1 MPTIYEYKGVSYEL
15 PDGLSEDAALAR
27 IKSSL
32 QPQPAQPPVAPPSSG
47 FLMGLKDPIT
57 GAAQLLPRALAGIT
71 SLGGTTPNPVS
82 QYFSEEAKRLDE
94 MAKAEE
100 QAYQAQREA
109 QGSSGFDVARLG
121 GNILNP
127 ASLLPAAR
135 VAQLARARGLST
147 VGQAAA
153 GGAVS
158 GAMQP
163 AVGEGTFGEQKTE
176 QVALGAV
183 TGPIGEKVVAG
194 AGRVLN
200 PLVSKAE
207 QTMRD
212 LGITPTT
219 GQTLGG
225 QFKTIEEFAQNLP
238 LIGSSIE
245 NARQR
250 VLFDFNKGVIN
261 KALQKV
267 NDKLPADV
275 VGRDAIAYA
284 SDEVSKKYDDVLSK
298 MSFDLNFATT
308 SNVLGSLSKAKSLDS
323 NQRTQITEALNDIVF
338 GKFAGQK
345 IDGQTYKGIESDL
358 RKKASNY
365 ANSSTASEREVGEA
379 LTDVL
384 GVIKKELYFQNP
396 KQTSQLRRI
405 DGAYSDL
412 SVINVAAANSGAD
425 NGVFTPKQFNTAVR
439 QQDQTRRKTSFAKGR
454 AKGQEIS
461 DAAVQVLG
469 DTARSTLEG
478 RIAASTLGGFGLLSQ
493 PQVAIPAV
501 SLIPPAYSPAGQAAI
516 DMLLRQRPE
525 LLQRVGGMFS
535 QQSAPLGSVVAP
547 SAVGQYNL
555 SERGQSPYIELRG
568 MAER

>member
-1 MPTIYEYKGVSYEL
+1 MAIYVQVGNDVIEF
-15 PDGLSEDAALAR
+15 PDGMSDAQIEQAIAGNA
-27 IKSSL
+27 
-32 QPQPAQPPVAPPSSG
+32 PQAKAPSSG

-57 GAAQLLPRALAGIT
+57 AGAQMIPRALGAVA
-71 SLGGTTPNPVS
+71 SLGGTKPNALS
-82 QYFSEEAKRLDE
+82 DMLYREAKRIDE
-94 MAKAEE
+94 MAKGEE
-100 QAYQAQREA
+100 QSYQAQREKA
-109 QGSSGFDVARLG
+109 GEPGFDVARLG

-127 ASLLPAAR
+127 ASLVPAAR
-135 VAQLARARGLST
+135 VAQLARAKGLSA

-153 GGAVS
+153 GGAVG

-163 AVGEGTFGEQKTE
+163 VVGEGTFGEQKTE
-176 QVALGAV
+176 QVVLGGV

-207 QTMRD
+207 QTMRS
-212 LGITPTT
+212 LGVTPTT

-267 NDKLPADV
+267 DDKLPAEV

-298 MSFDLNFATT
+298 MSFDLDFATT
-308 SNVLGSLSKAKSLDS
+308 SNILGSLSKAKSLDA
-323 NQRTQITEALNDIVF
+323 NQRQKITETLNDVVF

-345 IDGQTYKGIESDL
+345 LDGQTYKGIESDL

-365 ANSSTASEREVGEA
+365 ANSATASEREIGEA

-384 GVIKKELYFQNP
+384 GTIKKELYFQNP
-396 KQTSQLRRI
+396 KQTSKLRRI
-405 DGAYSDL
+405 DSAYSDL

-425 NGVFTPKQFNTAVR
+425 NGVFTPKQFSTAVR

-454 AKGQEIS
+454 AKGQEVS

-501 SLIPPAYSPAGQAAI
+501 MAVPPAYSAGGQAAI

-525 LLQRVGGMFS
+525 LLQRVGGMLS
-535 QQSAPLGSVVAP
+535 QQSAPLGSVIAP

-555 SERGQSPYIELRG
+555 SERRQ
-568 MAER
+568 

>member
-1 MPTIYEYKGVSYEL
+1 MAIYVQVGKDVVEF
-15 PDGLSEDAALAR
+15 PDGMSDEQIAEA
-27 IKSSL
+27 ISGSM
-32 QPQPAQPPVAPPSSG
+32 PQAKAPSSG

-57 GAAQLLPRALAGIT
+57 AGAQMIPRALGAVA
-71 SLGGTTPNPVS
+71 SLGGTKPNS
-82 QYFSEEAKRLDE
+82 LSDLLYREAQRVDE

-100 QAYQAQREA
+100 QSYQAQREKA
-109 QGSSGFDVARLG
+109 GESGFDPARLG

-127 ASLLPAAR
+127 ASLVPAAR
-135 VAQLARARGLST
+135 VAQLARAKGLST
-147 VGQAAA
+147 VGQAATA
-153 GGAVS
+153 GAVG

-163 AVGEGTFGEQKTE
+163 VVGEGTFEEQKGQ
-176 QVALGAV
+176 QVVLGAV

-207 QTMRD
+207 QTMRS
-212 LGITPTT
+212 LGVTPTT

-261 KALQKV
+261 KALAKT
-267 NDKLPADV
+267 NDPTTKDKLSLPADV
-275 VGRDAIAYA
+275 IGRDAIAFA

-298 MSFDLNFATT
+298 MSFDLDFATT
-308 SNVLGSLSKAKSLDS
+308 SNILGALSKAKSLSPD
-323 NQRTQITEALNDIVF
+323 QRQKISETLNDVVF

-345 IDGQTYKGIESDL
+345 IDGPTYKGIESDL

-365 ANSSTASEREVGEA
+365 ANSALASEREVGDA

-384 GVIKKELYFQNP
+384 GVIKKELRFQNP
-396 KQTSQLRRI
+396 KQTSELRRV
-405 DGAYSDL
+405 DAAFSDL
-412 SVINVAAANSGAD
+412 SVINVAAANSGAE
-425 NGVFTPKQFNTAVR
+425 NGVFTPKQFSTAVR

-478 RIAASTLGGFGLLSQ
+478 RIAASAVGGFGLLSQ

-501 SLIPPAYSPAGQAAI
+501 GIIPPAYSPSGQAAI

-525 LLQRVGGMFS
+525 LLQRLGGMLS
-535 QQSAPLGSVVAP
+535 QQSAPIGSVVAP

-555 SERGQSPYIELRG
+555 SERRQ
-568 MAER
+568 

>member
-1 MPTIYEYKGVSYEL
+1 MPTYVQVGKDVVEF
-15 PDGLSEDAALAR
+15 PDGMSDEQIAQA
-27 IKSSL
+27 ISGSM
-32 QPQPAQPPVAPPSSG
+32 PQAKAPSSG
-47 FLMGLKDPIT
+47 FMMGLKDPIT
-57 GAAQLLPRALAGIT
+57 AGAQMIPRALGAVA
-71 SLGGTTPNPVS
+71 SLGGTKPNS
-82 QYFSEEAKRLDE
+82 LSDLLYREAKRVDE

-100 QAYQAQREA
+100 QGYQAQREQA
-109 QGSSGFDVARLG
+109 GESGFDVARLG

-127 ASLLPAAR
+127 ASLVPAAR
-135 VAQLARARGLST
+135 VAQLARAKGLSN
-147 VGQAAA
+147 VGQAIA
-153 GGAVS
+153 GGAVG

-163 AVGEGTFGEQKTE
+163 VVGEGEFGEQKAE
-176 QVALGAV
+176 QVVLGGV
-183 TGPIGEKVVAG
+183 TGPVGEKVVAG

-207 QTMRD
+207 QTMRS
-212 LGITPTT
+212 LGVTPTT

-250 VLFDFNKGVIN
+250 VLFDFNKGIIN

-267 NDKLPADV
+267 DDKLPAEV

-298 MSFDLNFATT
+298 MSFDLDFATT
-308 SNVLGSLSKAKSLDS
+308 SNILGALSKAKSLSPD
-323 NQRTQITEALNDIVF
+323 QRQQVSETLNDIVF

-365 ANSSTASEREVGEA
+365 ANSATASEREVGEA

-384 GVIKKELYFQNP
+384 GVLKKELYFQNP
-396 KQTSQLRRI
+396 KQTSKLRRI
-405 DGAYSDL
+405 DSAYSDL

-425 NGVFTPKQFNTAVR
+425 NGVFTPKQFSTAVR

-478 RIAASTLGGFGLLSQ
+478 RIAASTVGGLGLLSQ
-493 PQVAIPAV
+493 PQVGIPLALTV
-501 SLIPPAYSPAGQAAI
+501 PPAYSQGGQAAI

-525 LLQRVGGMFS
+525 LLQRVGGMLS
-535 QQSAPLGSVVAP
+535 QQSAPLGGVVAP

-555 SERGQSPYIELRG
+555 SERR
-568 MAER
+568 

>member
-1 MPTIYEYKGVSYEL
+1 MATIYEYKGVSYEL
-15 PDGLSEDAALAR
+15 PDGLSEDDALSR

-32 QPQPAQPPVAPPSSG
+32 QPEPSQPDVKAPSSG
-47 FLMGLKDPIT
+47 FMMGLKDPIT
-57 GAAQLLPRALAGIT
+57 AGAQMIPRALGAVA
-71 SLGGTTPNPVS
+71 SLGGTKPNALS
-82 QYFSEEAKRLDE
+82 DLLYREAKRVDE

-100 QAYQAQREA
+100 QGYQAQRAKE
-109 QGSSGFDVARLG
+109 GESGFDVARLG

-127 ASLLPAAR
+127 ASLVPAAR
-135 VAQLARARGLST
+135 VAQLARAKGLSN
-147 VGQAAA
+147 VGQAIA
-153 GGAVS
+153 GGAVG

-163 AVGEGTFGEQKTE
+163 VVGEGEFGEQKTE
-176 QVALGAV
+176 QVVLGGV

-207 QTMRD
+207 QTMRS
-212 LGITPTT
+212 LGVTPTT

-267 NDKLPADV
+267 DDKLPAEV

-298 MSFDLNFATT
+298 MSFDLDFATT
-308 SNVLGSLSKAKSLDS
+308 SNILGALSKAKSLSPD
-323 NQRTQITEALNDIVF
+323 QRQQITETLNDVVF

-345 IDGQTYKGIESDL
+345 LDGQTYKGIESDL

-365 ANSSTASEREVGEA
+365 ANSATASEREVGEA

-384 GVIKKELYFQNP
+384 GAIKKELYFQNP
-396 KQTSQLRRI
+396 KQTSKLRRI
-405 DGAYSDL
+405 DSAYSDL

-425 NGVFTPKQFNTAVR
+425 NGVFTPKQFSTAVR

-454 AKGQEIS
+454 AKGQEVS

-478 RIAASTLGGFGLLSQ
+478 RIAASTVGGLGLLSQ
-493 PQVAIPAV
+493 PQVGIPLALTV
-501 SLIPPAYSPAGQAAI
+501 PPAYSQGGQSFI
-516 DMLLRQRPE
+516 DALLRNRPE
-525 LLQRVGGMFS
+525 LLQRVGGMLS
-535 QQSAPLGSVVAP
+535 QQSAPLGGVVAP

-555 SERGQSPYIELRG
+555 SERRQ
-568 MAER
+568 

>member
-1 MPTIYEYKGVSYEL
+1 MATIYEYKGVSYEL
-15 PDGLSEDAALAR
+15 PDGLSEDDALSR

-32 QPQPAQPPVAPPSSG
+32 QPEPSQPQAKAPSSG
-47 FLMGLKDPIT
+47 FMMGLKDPIT
-57 GAAQLLPRALAGIT
+57 AGAQMIPRALGAVA
-71 SLGGTTPNPVS
+71 SLGGTKPNS
-82 QYFSEEAKRLDE
+82 LSELLYREAKRVDE

-100 QAYQAQREA
+100 QGYQAQREQA
-109 QGSSGFDVARLG
+109 GKSGFDVARLG

-127 ASLLPAAR
+127 ASLVPAAR
-135 VAQLARARGLST
+135 VAQLARAKGLST
-147 VGQAAA
+147 VGQAATA
-153 GGAVS
+153 GAVG

-163 AVGEGTFGEQKTE
+163 VVGEGEFGEQKAE
-176 QVALGAV
+176 QVVLGGV
-183 TGPIGEKVVAG
+183 TGPVGEKVVAG

-207 QTMRD
+207 QTMRS
-212 LGITPTT
+212 LGVTPTT

-267 NDKLPADV
+267 DDKLPAEV

-298 MSFDLNFATT
+298 MSFDLDFATK
-308 SNVLGSLSKAKSLDS
+308 SNILGSLSKAKSLSPD
-323 NQRTQITEALNDIVF
+323 QRQQITETLNDIVF
-338 GKFAGQK
+338 GKFSGQK

-365 ANSSTASEREVGEA
+365 ANSATASEREVGEA

-384 GVIKKELYFQNP
+384 GAIKKELYSQNP
-396 KQTSQLRRI
+396 KQTSKLRRI
-405 DGAYSDL
+405 DSAYSDL

-425 NGVFTPKQFNTAVR
+425 NGVFTPKQFSTAVR

-454 AKGQEIS
+454 AKGQEVS

-478 RIAASTLGGFGLLSQ
+478 RIAASTVGGLGLLSQ
-493 PQVAIPAV
+493 PQVGIPLALTV
-501 SLIPPAYSPAGQAAI
+501 PPAYSQGGQSFI
-516 DMLLRQRPE
+516 DALLRNRPE
-525 LLQRVGGMFS
+525 LLQRVGGMLS
-535 QQSAPLGSVVAP
+535 QQSAPIGSVIAP

-555 SERGQSPYIELRG
+555 SERR
-568 MAER
+568 

>member
-1 MPTIYEYKGVSYEL
+1 MPTYVQVGKDVIEF
-15 PDGLSEDAALAR
+15 PDGMSEEQIAQAISGSA
-27 IKSSL
+27 
-32 QPQPAQPPVAPPSSG
+32 PQAKAPLSG

-57 GAAQLLPRALAGIT
+57 GGAQLLPRALAGIT
-71 SLGGTTPNPVS
+71 SLGGATPNPVS
-82 QYFSEEAKRLDE
+82 QFFSEEAKRVDE
-94 MAKAEE
+94 MARAEE
-100 QAYQAQREA
+100 QAYQAQRQA
-109 QGSSGFDVARLG
+109 QGDSGFDVSRLG

-135 VAQLARARGLST
+135 VAQLARARGVST

-153 GGAVS
+153 GGAVG

-207 QTMRD
+207 KTMRD

-267 NDKLPADV
+267 EDKLPADV

-298 MSFDLNFATT
+298 MSFDLDFATT
-308 SNVLGSLSKAKSLDS
+308 SNILGALSKAKSLDS
-323 NQRTQITEALNDIVF
+323 NQRAQITETLNDIVF

-365 ANSSTASEREVGEA
+365 ANSATASEREVGEA

-384 GVIKKELYFQNP
+384 GAIKKELYFQNP
-396 KQTSQLRRI
+396 KQTSKLRRI
-405 DGAYSDL
+405 DSAYSDL

-425 NGVFTPKQFNTAVR
+425 NGVFTPKQFSTAVR

-454 AKGQEIS
+454 AKGQEVS

-469 DTARSTLEG
+469 DTARSTLGG
-478 RIAASTLGGFGLLSQ
+478 RIAASTVGGFGLLSQ

-501 SLIPPAYSPAGQAAI
+501 GIIPPAYSPAGQAAI

-525 LLQRVGGMFS
+525 LLQRMGGMLS
-535 QQSAPLGSVVAP
+535 QQSAPLGSVLAP
-547 SAVGQYNL
+547 SAVGQYNI
-555 SERGQSPYIELRG
+555 SERQ
-568 MAER
+568 

>member
-32 QPQPAQPPVAPPSSG
+32 QPQTAQPQATPPSSG

-57 GAAQLLPRALAGIT
+57 GGAQLLPRALAGIT

-82 QYFSEEAKRLDE
+82 QFFSEEAKRVDE
-94 MAKAEE
+94 MARAEE
-100 QAYQAQREA
+100 QAYQAQREG
-109 QGSSGFDVARLG
+109 QGDSGFDVARLG

-135 VAQLARARGLST
+135 VAQLAKARGVST

-153 GGAVS
+153 GGAVG

-212 LGITPTT
+212 LGIRPTT

-267 NDKLPADV
+267 DDKLPADV

-298 MSFDLNFATT
+298 MSFDLDFATT
-308 SNVLGSLSKAKSLDS
+308 SNILGALSKAKSLDA
-323 NQRTQITEALNDIVF
+323 NQRAQVTETLNDIVF

-345 IDGQTYKGIESDL
+345 LDGQTYKGIESDL

-365 ANSSTASEREVGEA
+365 ANSATASEREVGEA

-384 GVIKKELYFQNP
+384 GAIKKELYFQNP
-396 KQTSQLRRI
+396 KQTSKLRRI
-405 DGAYSDL
+405 DSAYSDL

-425 NGVFTPKQFNTAVR
+425 NGVFTPKQFSTAVR

-478 RIAASTLGGFGLLSQ
+478 RIAASTVGGLGLLSQ

-501 SLIPPAYSPAGQAAI
+501 GLIPPAYSPTGQAAI

-525 LLQRVGGMFS
+525 LLQRLGGMLS
-535 QQSAPLGSVVAP
+535 QQSAPLGSVIAP

-555 SERGQSPYIELRG
+555 SERQ
-568 MAER
+568 

>member
-1 MPTIYEYKGVSYEL
+1 MAIYVQVGKDVIEF
-15 PDGLSEDAALAR
+15 PDGMSDAEIEQAIAGNT
-27 IKSSL
+27 
-32 QPQPAQPPVAPPSSG
+32 PQAKAPSSG
-47 FLMGLKDPIT
+47 FMMGLKDPIT
-57 GAAQLLPRALAGIT
+57 AGAQMIPRALGAVA
-71 SLGGTTPNPVS
+71 SLGGTKPNALS
-82 QYFSEEAKRLDE
+82 DLLYREAKRVDE

-100 QAYQAQREA
+100 QGYQAQRAKE
-109 QGSSGFDVARLG
+109 GESGFDVARLG

-127 ASLLPAAR
+127 ASLVPAAR
-135 VAQLARARGLST
+135 VAQLARAKGLSN
-147 VGQAAA
+147 VGQAVA
-153 GGAVS
+153 GGAVG

-163 AVGEGTFGEQKTE
+163 VVGEGEFGEQKAE
-176 QVALGAV
+176 QVVLGGV

-194 AGRVLN
+194 TGRVLN

-207 QTMRD
+207 KTMRD
-212 LGITPTT
+212 LGIMPTT

-267 NDKLPADV
+267 DDKLPADV

-298 MSFDLNFATT
+298 MSFDLDFATT
-308 SNVLGSLSKAKSLDS
+308 SNILGALSKAKSLSPD
-323 NQRTQITEALNDIVF
+323 QRQQVSETLNDIVF
-338 GKFAGQK
+338 GKFSGQK

-365 ANSSTASEREVGEA
+365 ANSATASEREVGEA

-384 GVIKKELYFQNP
+384 GAIKKELYFQNP
-396 KQTSQLRRI
+396 KQTSKLRRI
-405 DGAYSDL
+405 DSAYSDL

-425 NGVFTPKQFNTAVR
+425 NGVFTPKQFSTAVR
-439 QQDQTRRKTSFAKGR
+439 QQDQTRRKSSFAKGR
-454 AKGQEIS
+454 AKGQEVS

-478 RIAASTLGGFGLLSQ
+478 RIAASTVGGLGLLSQ

-501 SLIPPAYSPAGQAAI
+501 GIIPPAYSPGGQKLI
-516 DMLLRQRPE
+516 DMLLRNRPE
-525 LLQRVGGMFS
+525 LLQRVGGMLS
-535 QQSAPLGSVVAP
+535 QESAPLGSVIAP

-555 SERGQSPYIELRG
+555 SERR
-568 MAER
+568 

>member
-1 MPTIYEYKGVSYEL
+1 MATIYEYKGVSYEL
-15 PDGLSEDAALAR
+15 PDGLSEDDALSR

-32 QPQPAQPPVAPPSSG
+32 QPEPSQPDVKAPSSG
-47 FLMGLKDPIT
+47 FMMGLKDPIT
-57 GAAQLLPRALAGIT
+57 AGAQMIPRALGAVA
-71 SLGGTTPNPVS
+71 SLGGTKPNFLS
-82 QYFSEEAKRLDE
+82 DLLYREAKRVDE

-100 QAYQAQREA
+100 QGYQAQRAKE
-109 QGSSGFDVARLG
+109 GESGFDVARLG

-127 ASLLPAAR
+127 ASLVPAAR
-135 VAQLARARGLST
+135 VAQLARAKGLSN
-147 VGQAAA
+147 VGQAIA
-153 GGAVS
+153 GGAVG

-163 AVGEGTFGEQKTE
+163 VVGEGEFGEQKAE
-176 QVALGAV
+176 QVVLGGV

-194 AGRVLN
+194 TGRVLN

-207 QTMRD
+207 KTMRD
-212 LGITPTT
+212 LGIMPTT

-298 MSFDLNFATT
+298 MSFDLDFATT
-308 SNVLGSLSKAKSLDS
+308 SNILGALSKAKSLSPD
-323 NQRTQITEALNDIVF
+323 QRQQVSETLNDIVF
-338 GKFAGQK
+338 GKFSGQK

-365 ANSSTASEREVGEA
+365 ANSATASEREVGEA

-384 GVIKKELYFQNP
+384 GAIKKELYFQNP
-396 KQTSQLRRI
+396 KQTSKLRRI
-405 DGAYSDL
+405 DSAYSDL

-425 NGVFTPKQFNTAVR
+425 NGVFTPKQFSTAVR
-439 QQDQTRRKTSFAKGR
+439 QQDQTRRKSSFAKGR
-454 AKGQEIS
+454 AKGQEVS

-478 RIAASTLGGFGLLSQ
+478 RIAASTVGGLGLLSQ

-501 SLIPPAYSPAGQAAI
+501 GIIPPAYSPGGQKLI
-516 DMLLRQRPE
+516 DMLLRNRPE
-525 LLQRVGGMFS
+525 LLQRAGGMLS
-535 QQSAPLGSVVAP
+535 QESAPLGSVIAP

-555 SERGQSPYIELRG
+555 SERR
-568 MAER
+568 

>member
-1 MPTIYEYKGVSYEL
+1 MATIYEYKGVSYEL
-15 PDGLSEDAALAR
+15 PDGLSEDDALSR

-32 QPQPAQPPVAPPSSG
+32 QPEPSKPDVKAPSSG
-47 FLMGLKDPIT
+47 FMMGLKDPIT
-57 GAAQLLPRALAGIT
+57 AGAQMIPRALGAVA
-71 SLGGTTPNPVS
+71 SLGGTKPNALS
-82 QYFSEEAKRLDE
+82 DLLYREAKRVDE

-100 QAYQAQREA
+100 QSYQAQREQA
-109 QGSSGFDVARLG
+109 GESGFDVARLG

-127 ASLLPAAR
+127 ASLVPAAR
-135 VAQLARARGLST
+135 VAQLARAKGLST
-147 VGQAAA
+147 VGQAATA
-153 GGAVS
+153 GTVG

-163 AVGEGTFGEQKTE
+163 VVGEGTFGEQKTE
-176 QVALGAV
+176 QVVLGGV

-194 AGRVLN
+194 AGRVLS

-207 QTMRD
+207 KTMRD

-250 VLFDFNKGVIN
+250 VLFDFNKGIIN
-261 KALQKV
+261 KALQKID
-267 NDKLPADV
+267 DKLPAEV

-298 MSFDLNFATT
+298 MSFDLDFATT
-308 SNVLGSLSKAKSLDS
+308 SNILGSLSKAKSLSPD
-323 NQRTQITEALNDIVF
+323 QRQQVSETLNDIVF

-365 ANSSTASEREVGEA
+365 ANSATASEREVGEA

-384 GVIKKELYFQNP
+384 GVLKKELYFQNP
-396 KQTSQLRRI
+396 KQTSKLRRI
-405 DGAYSDL
+405 DSAYSDL
-412 SVINVAAANSGAD
+412 SVINVAAANSGAE
-425 NGVFTPKQFNTAVR
+425 NGVFTPKQFSTAVR
-439 QQDQTRRKTSFAKGR
+439 QQDQTRRKSSFAKGR

-478 RIAASTLGGFGLLSQ
+478 RIAASTVGGLGLLSQ
-493 PQVAIPAV
+493 PQVGIPLALTV
-501 SLIPPAYSPAGQAAI
+501 PPAYSQGGQAAI

-525 LLQRVGGMFS
+525 LLQRVGGMLS
-535 QQSAPLGSVVAP
+535 QQSAPLGGVVAP

-555 SERGQSPYIELRG
+555 SERR
-568 MAER
+568 

>member
-1 MPTIYEYKGVSYEL
+1 MATIYEYKGVSYEL
-15 PDGLSEDAALAR
+15 PDGLTEDQALSR

-32 QPQPAQPPVAPPSSG
+32 EPTPKEAPVEAPTSG
-47 FLMGLKDPIT
+47 FMMGLKDPISA
-57 GAAQLLPRALAGIT
+57 GAQMLPRALAYAT
-71 SLGGTTPNPVS
+71 SLGGTKPNSLSELLTREARRVNEMV
-82 QYFSEEAKRLDE
+82 QSEEK
-94 MAKAEE
+94 
-100 QAYQAQREA
+100 AYQAQREK
-109 QGSSGFDVARLG
+109 QGETGFDFPRLG
-121 GNILNP
+121 GNIVNP
-127 ASLLPAAR
+127 ANIVPAAR
-135 VAQLARARGLST
+135 AAQLAK
-147 VGQAAA
+147 AA
-153 GGAVS
+153 GVGALGQTVTAGAVS

-163 AVGEGTFGEQKTE
+163 VVQGDNFAEQKLE
-176 QVALGAV
+176 QTGFGAV
-183 TGPIGEKVVAG
+183 TAPLGEKVVKG
-194 AGRVLN
+194 ASRVLN

-267 NDKLPADV
+267 DDRLPADV

-284 SDEVSKKYDDVLSK
+284 SDEVSKKYDDVLAK
-298 MSFDLNFATT
+298 MSFDLDFATT
-308 SNVLGSLSKAKSLDS
+308 SNILGALSKAKSLDS
-323 NQRTQITEALNDIVF
+323 NQRQQITETLNDVVF

-365 ANSSTASEREVGEA
+365 ANSATASEREIGEA

-384 GVIKKELYFQNP
+384 GAIKKELYFQNP
-396 KQTSQLRRI
+396 KQTSKLRRI
-405 DGAYSDL
+405 DSAYSDL

-425 NGVFTPKQFNTAVR
+425 NGVFTPKQFSTAVR
-439 QQDQTRRKTSFAKGR
+439 QQDQTRRKSSFAKGR

-478 RIAASTLGGFGLLSQ
+478 RIAASTVGGLGLLSQ
-493 PQVAIPAV
+493 PQVGIPLAMTV
-501 SLIPPAYSPAGQAAI
+501 PPAYSPGGQMAI

-525 LLQRVGGMFS
+525 LAKRMGGLLS
-535 QQSAPLGSVVAP
+535 QQATPLGAVTVP
-547 SAVGQYNL
+547 SMVGQYNL
-555 SERGQSPYIELRG
+555 SERRE
-568 MAER
+568 

>member
-1 MPTIYEYKGVSYEL
+1 MATIYEYKGVSYEL

-32 QPQPAQPPVAPPSSG
+32 QPETVQPQVTPPSSG
-47 FLMGLKDPIT
+47 FAMGLKDPIT
-57 GAAQLLPRALAGIT
+57 GGAQLLPRALASIT

-82 QYFSEEAKRLDE
+82 QFFSGEAKRVDE

-100 QAYQAQREA
+100 QAYQSQRQA
-109 QGSSGFDVARLG
+109 QGGSGFDVARLG

-127 ASLLPAAR
+127 ASLVPAAR
-135 VAQLARARGLST
+135 IAQLARARGLSP
-147 VGQAAA
+147 VAQAAV
-153 GGAVS
+153 GGAVG

-163 AVGEGTFGEQKTE
+163 ATGEGTFGEQKTE

-183 TGPIGEKVVAG
+183 TGPIGEKIVAG

-207 QTMRD
+207 KTMRD

-267 NDKLPADV
+267 DDKLPAEV

-298 MSFDLNFATT
+298 MSFDLDFSTT
-308 SNVLGSLSKAKSLDS
+308 SNILGALSKSKSLSSD
-323 NQRTQITEALNDIVF
+323 QRTQISETLNDIVF

-365 ANSSTASEREVGEA
+365 ANSATASEREVGEA

-384 GVIKKELYFQNP
+384 GVLKKELYFQNP
-396 KQTSQLRRI
+396 KQTSKLRRI
-405 DGAYSDL
+405 DSAYGDL

-425 NGVFTPKQFNTAVR
+425 NGVFTPKQFSTAVR

-454 AKGQEIS
+454 AKGQEVS

-501 SLIPPAYSPAGQAAI
+501 MAVPPAYSQGGQAAI

-525 LLQRVGGMFS
+525 LLQRVGGMLS
-535 QQSAPLGSVVAP
+535 QQAAPLGSVIAP
-547 SAVGQYNL
+547 SAVGQYNR
-555 SERGQSPYIELRG
+555 SERQ
-568 MAER
+568 

>member
-1 MPTIYEYKGVSYEL
+1 MAIYVQVGKDVVEF
-15 PDGLSEDAALAR
+15 PDGMSDEQIAQA
-27 IKSSL
+27 ISGST
-32 QPQPAQPPVAPPSSG
+32 PQVTPPSSG
-47 FLMGLKDPIT
+47 FMMGLKDPIT
-57 GAAQLLPRALAGIT
+57 GGAQLLPRALAGIT

-82 QYFSEEAKRLDE
+82 QFFSEEAKRVDE
-94 MAKAEE
+94 MARAEE

-109 QGSSGFDVARLG
+109 QGGSGFDVARLG

-127 ASLLPAAR
+127 ASLVPAAR
-135 VAQLARARGLST
+135 VAQLTRAKGLST
-147 VGQAAA
+147 VGQAATA
-153 GGAVS
+153 GAVG

-183 TGPIGEKVVAG
+183 TGPIGEKLVAG

-207 QTMRD
+207 QTMRE

-225 QFKTIEEFAQNLP
+225 QFKTLEEFAQNLP

-261 KALQKV
+261 KALAKT
-267 NDKLPADV
+267 NDPTKKDKLSLPADV

-298 MSFDLNFATT
+298 MSFDLDFATT
-308 SNVLGSLSKAKSLDS
+308 SNILGSLGKAKSLDS
-323 NQRTQITEALNDIVF
+323 NQRSQITETLNDILF

-365 ANSSTASEREVGEA
+365 ANSATASEREVGDA

-384 GVIKKELYFQNP
+384 GVIKKELHFQNP
-396 KQTSQLRRI
+396 KQTPTLRRI
-405 DGAYSDL
+405 DAAFSDL
-412 SVINVAAANSGAD
+412 SVINVAAANSGAT
-425 NGVFTPKQFNTAVR
+425 NGVFTPKQFSTAVR

-454 AKGQEIS
+454 AKGQEVS

-501 SLIPPAYSPAGQAAI
+501 MAVPPAYSAGGQAAI

-525 LLQRVGGMFS
+525 LLQRMGGMLS
-535 QQSAPLGSVVAP
+535 QQSALLGSVLAP
-547 SAVGQYNL
+547 SAVGQYNR
-555 SERGQSPYIELRG
+555 SERQ
-568 MAER
+568 

>member
-15 PDGLSEDAALAR
+15 PDGLTEDAALAR

-71 SLGGTTPNPVS
+71 SLGGATPNPVS

-109 QGSSGFDVARLG
+109 QGGSGFDVARLG

-135 VAQLARARGLST
+135 VAQLARARGVSN

-163 AVGEGTFGEQKTE
+163 VVGEGTFGEQKTE

-225 QFKTIEEFAQNLP
+225 QFKTLEEFAQNMP
-238 LIGSSIE
+238 LIGQSIQ
-245 NARQR
+245 NAKQR
-250 VLFDFNKGVIN
+250 VLFDFNKSVIN
-261 KALQKV
+261 KALAKASDPTKK
-267 NDKLPADV
+267 DKLSLPADV
-275 VGRDAIAYA
+275 IGRDAIEYA
-284 SDEVSKKYDDVLSK
+284 SNEVSKKYDDVLAK
-298 MSFDLNFATT
+298 MSFDLDFATT
-308 SNVLGSLSKAKSLDS
+308 SNILGSLSKAKGLDA
-323 NQRTQITEALNDIVF
+323 NQRQKITETLNDIVF

-358 RKKASNY
+358 RSTASNY
-365 ANSSTASEREVGEA
+365 LNGGSASERDIGKALSGVLEV
-379 LTDVL
+379 L
-384 GVIKKELYFQNP
+384 KKEVYSQNP
-396 KQTSQLRRI
+396 KQTPTLRRI
-405 DGAYSDL
+405 DAAFSDL
-412 SVINVAAANSGAD
+412 TVINVAAANSGAK
-425 NGVFTPKQFNTAVR
+425 NGVFTPQQFSTAVR
-439 QQDQTRRKTSFAKGR
+439 QQDPTRRKSSFAKGK

-461 DAAVQVLG
+461 DAALEVIG
-469 DTARSTLEG
+469 DTTGASQTG
-478 RIAASTLGGFGLLSQ
+478 RLALGIGGGYGLLSQ
-493 PQVAIPAV
+493 PQIGIPAAV
-501 SLIPPAYSPAGQAAI
+501 GVPVAYSPAGQAAI

-525 LLQRVGGMFS
+525 LLQRVGGLLS
-535 QQSAPLGSVVAP
+535 QQSAPLGSVLAP
-547 SAVGQYNL
+547 SAVGQYNI
-555 SERGQSPYIELRG
+555 SERQ
-568 MAER
+568 

>member
-32 QPQPAQPPVAPPSSG
+32 QPQTAQPQATPPSSG

-57 GAAQLLPRALAGIT
+57 GGAQLLPRALAGIT

-82 QYFSEEAKRLDE
+82 QFFSEEAKRVDE
-94 MAKAEE
+94 MARAEE
-100 QAYQAQREA
+100 QAYQAQREG
-109 QGSSGFDVARLG
+109 QGGTGFDVARLG

-135 VAQLARARGLST
+135 VAQLAKARGVST

-153 GGAVS
+153 GGAVG

-212 LGITPTT
+212 LGIRPTA

-267 NDKLPADV
+267 DDKLPADV

-298 MSFDLNFATT
+298 MSFDLDFATT
-308 SNVLGSLSKAKSLDS
+308 SNILGALSKAKSLDA
-323 NQRTQITEALNDIVF
+323 NQRAQVTETLNDIVF

-345 IDGQTYKGIESDL
+345 LDGQTYKGIESDL

-365 ANSSTASEREVGEA
+365 ANSATASEREVGEA

-384 GVIKKELYFQNP
+384 GAIKKELYFQNP
-396 KQTSQLRRI
+396 KQTSKLRRI
-405 DGAYSDL
+405 DSAYSDL

-425 NGVFTPKQFNTAVR
+425 NGVFTPKQFSTAVR

-478 RIAASTLGGFGLLSQ
+478 RIAASTVGGLGMFSQ

-501 SLIPPAYSPAGQAAI
+501 GLIPPAYSPTGQAAI

-525 LLQRVGGMFS
+525 LLQRLGGMLS
-535 QQSAPLGSVVAP
+535 QQSAPLGGVIAP

-555 SERGQSPYIELRG
+555 SERQ
-568 MAER
+568 

>member
-1 MPTIYEYKGVSYEL
+1 MATIYEYKGVSYEL
-15 PDGLSEDAALAR
+15 PDGLTEDQALSR

-32 QPQPAQPPVAPPSSG
+32 EPTTKEAPVEAPTSG
-47 FLMGLKDPIT
+47 FMMGLKDPISA
-57 GAAQLLPRALAGIT
+57 GAQMLPRALAYAT
-71 SLGGTTPNPVS
+71 SLGGTKPNSLSELLTREARRVNEMV
-82 QYFSEEAKRLDE
+82 QSEEK
-94 MAKAEE
+94 
-100 QAYQAQREA
+100 AYQAQREK
-109 QGSSGFDVARLG
+109 QGETGFDFPRLG
-121 GNILNP
+121 GNIVNP
-127 ASLLPAAR
+127 ANIVPAAR
-135 VAQLARARGLST
+135 AAQLAK
-147 VGQAAA
+147 AA
-153 GGAVS
+153 GVGALGQTVTAGAVS

-163 AVGEGTFGEQKTE
+163 VVQGDNFAEQKLE
-176 QVALGAV
+176 QTGFGAV
-183 TGPIGEKVVAG
+183 TAPIGEKVVKGVSRA
-194 AGRVLN
+194 LN

-219 GQTLGG
+219 GQALGG

-267 NDKLPADV
+267 DDKLPADV

-298 MSFDLNFATT
+298 MSFDLDFATT
-308 SNVLGSLSKAKSLDS
+308 SNILGALSKAKGLDA
-323 NQRTQITEALNDIVF
+323 NQRQKVTESLNDIVF
-338 GKFAGQK
+338 GKFSGQK

-365 ANSSTASEREVGEA
+365 LNGASASQKEIGAA

-384 GVIKKELYFQNP
+384 GAIKKELYFQNP
-396 KQTSQLRRI
+396 KQTSKLRRI
-405 DGAYSDL
+405 DSAYSDL
-412 SVINVAAANSGAD
+412 SVINVAAANSGAE
-425 NGVFTPKQFNTAVR
+425 NGVFTPKQFSTAVR
-439 QQDQTRRKTSFAKGR
+439 QQDQTRRKSSFAKGR

-478 RIAASTLGGFGLLSQ
+478 RIAASTVGGLGLLSQ
-493 PQVAIPAV
+493 PQVGIPLAMTV
-501 SLIPPAYSPAGQAAI
+501 PPAYSPGGQMAI

-525 LLQRVGGMFS
+525 LAKRMGGLLS
-535 QQSAPLGSVVAP
+535 QQATPLGAVTVP
-547 SAVGQYNL
+547 SMVGQYNL
-555 SERGQSPYIELRG
+555 SERRE
-568 MAER
+568 

>member
-1 MPTIYEYKGVSYEL
+1 MATIYEYKGVSYEL
-15 PDGLSEDAALAR
+15 PDGLSQDDALAR

-32 QPQPAQPPVAPPSSG
+32 QPEPTQTEAQAPSSG

-57 GAAQLLPRALAGIT
+57 AGAQMIPRALGAVA
-71 SLGGTTPNPVS
+71 SLGGIKPNS
-82 QYFSEEAKRLDE
+82 LSDLLYREAKRIDE

-100 QAYQAQREA
+100 QSYQAQREKA
-109 QGSSGFDVARLG
+109 GESGFDVARLG

-127 ASLLPAAR
+127 ASIVPAAR
-135 VAQLARARGLST
+135 VAQLARAKGLSA

-153 GGAVS
+153 GGAVG

-163 AVGEGTFGEQKTE
+163 VVGEGTFGEQKTE
-176 QVALGAV
+176 QVVLGTV

-207 QTMRD
+207 QTMRS

-225 QFKTIEEFAQNLP
+225 QFKTLEEFAQNLP

-261 KALQKV
+261 KALAKT
-267 NDKLPADV
+267 NDPTTKDKLSLPADV
-275 VGRDAIAYA
+275 IGRDAIAFA

-298 MSFDLNFATT
+298 MSFDLDFATT
-308 SNVLGSLSKAKSLDS
+308 SNILGTLSKAKSLSPD
-323 NQRTQITEALNDIVF
+323 QRQKISETLNDVVF

-345 IDGQTYKGIESDL
+345 IDGPTYKGIESDL

-365 ANSSTASEREVGEA
+365 ANSALASEREVGEA

-384 GVIKKELYFQNP
+384 GVIKKELRFQNP
-396 KQTSQLRRI
+396 KQTSELRRV
-405 DGAYSDL
+405 DAAFSDL
-412 SVINVAAANSGAD
+412 SVINVAAANSGAE
-425 NGVFTPKQFNTAVR
+425 NGVFTPKQFSTAVR

-454 AKGQEIS
+454 AKGQEVS

-478 RIAASTLGGFGLLSQ
+478 RIAASAVGGFGLLSQ

-501 SLIPPAYSPAGQAAI
+501 GIIPPAYSPSGQAAI
-516 DMLLRQRPE
+516 DMLLRNRPE
-525 LLQRVGGMFS
+525 LLQRVGGMLS
-535 QQSAPLGSVVAP
+535 QQSAPIGSVVAP

-555 SERGQSPYIELRG
+555 SERRQ
-568 MAER
+568 

>member
-1 MPTIYEYKGVSYEL
+1 MATIYEYKGVSYEL
-15 PDGLSEDAALAR
+15 PDGLTEDQALSR

-32 QPQPAQPPVAPPSSG
+32 EPTPKEAPVEAPTSG
-47 FLMGLKDPIT
+47 FMMGLKDPISA
-57 GAAQLLPRALAGIT
+57 GAQMLPRALAYAT
-71 SLGGTTPNPVS
+71 SLGGTKPNSLSELLTREARRVNEMV
-82 QYFSEEAKRLDE
+82 QSEEK
-94 MAKAEE
+94 
-100 QAYQAQREA
+100 AYQAQREK
-109 QGSSGFDVARLG
+109 QGETGFDFPRLG
-121 GNILNP
+121 GNIVNP
-127 ASLLPAAR
+127 ANIVPAAR
-135 VAQLARARGLST
+135 AAQLAK
-147 VGQAAA
+147 AA
-153 GGAVS
+153 GVGALGQTVTAGAVS

-163 AVGEGTFGEQKTE
+163 VVQGDNFSEQKLE
-176 QVALGAV
+176 QTGFGAV
-183 TGPIGEKVVAG
+183 TAPIGEKVVKGVSRA
-194 AGRVLN
+194 LN

-267 NDKLPADV
+267 DDKLPADV

-284 SDEVSKKYDDVLSK
+284 SDEVSKKYDDVLAK
-298 MSFDLNFATT
+298 MSFDLDFATT
-308 SNVLGSLSKAKSLDS
+308 SNILGALSKAKSLDS
-323 NQRTQITEALNDIVF
+323 NQRQQITETLNDVVF

-365 ANSSTASEREVGEA
+365 ANSATASEREIGEA

-384 GVIKKELYFQNP
+384 GAIKKELYFQNP
-396 KQTSQLRRI
+396 KQTSKLRRI
-405 DGAYSDL
+405 DSAYSDL

-425 NGVFTPKQFNTAVR
+425 NGVFTPKQFSTAVR
-439 QQDQTRRKTSFAKGR
+439 QQDQTRRKSSFAKGR

-469 DTARSTLEG
+469 DTAKSTLEG
-478 RIAASTLGGFGLLSQ
+478 RIAASTVGGLGLLSQ
-493 PQVAIPAV
+493 PQVGIPLAMTV
-501 SLIPPAYSPAGQAAI
+501 PPAYSPGGQMAI

-525 LLQRVGGMFS
+525 LAKRMGGLLS
-535 QQSAPLGSVVAP
+535 QQATPLGAVTVP
-547 SAVGQYNL
+547 SMVGQYNL
-555 SERGQSPYIELRG
+555 SERRE
-568 MAER
+568 

>member
-1 MPTIYEYKGVSYEL
+1 MAIYVQVGKDVIEF
-15 PDGLSEDAALAR
+15 PDGMSDAEIEQAIAGNT
-27 IKSSL
+27 
-32 QPQPAQPPVAPPSSG
+32 PQAKAPSSG
-47 FLMGLKDPIT
+47 FMMGLKDPIT
-57 GAAQLLPRALAGIT
+57 AGAQMIPRALGAVA
-71 SLGGTTPNPVS
+71 SLGGTKPNALS
-82 QYFSEEAKRLDE
+82 DLLYREAKRVDE

-100 QAYQAQREA
+100 QSYQAQRAKE
-109 QGSSGFDVARLG
+109 GESGFDVARLG

-127 ASLLPAAR
+127 ASLVPAAR
-135 VAQLARARGLST
+135 VAQLARAKGLSN
-147 VGQAAA
+147 VGQAVA
-153 GGAVS
+153 GGAVG

-163 AVGEGTFGEQKTE
+163 VVGEGEFGEQKAE
-176 QVALGAV
+176 QVVLGGV

-194 AGRVLN
+194 TGRVLN

-207 QTMRD
+207 KTMRD
-212 LGITPTT
+212 LGIMPTT

-267 NDKLPADV
+267 DDKLPADV

-298 MSFDLNFATT
+298 MSFDLDFATT
-308 SNVLGSLSKAKSLDS
+308 SNILGALSKAKSLSPD
-323 NQRTQITEALNDIVF
+323 QRQQVSETLNDIVF
-338 GKFAGQK
+338 GKFSGQK

-365 ANSSTASEREVGEA
+365 ANSATASEREVGEA

-384 GVIKKELYFQNP
+384 GAIKKELYFQNP
-396 KQTSQLRRI
+396 KQTSKLRRI
-405 DGAYSDL
+405 DSAYSDL

-425 NGVFTPKQFNTAVR
+425 NGVFTPKQFSTAVR

-478 RIAASTLGGFGLLSQ
+478 RIAASTVGGLGLFSQ

-501 SLIPPAYSPAGQAAI
+501 GIIPPAYSPGGQKLI
-516 DMLLRQRPE
+516 DALLRSRPE
-525 LLQRVGGMFS
+525 LLQRVGGMLS
-535 QQSAPLGSVVAP
+535 QQSAPLGSVIAP

-555 SERGQSPYIELRG
+555 SERRQ
-568 MAER
+568 